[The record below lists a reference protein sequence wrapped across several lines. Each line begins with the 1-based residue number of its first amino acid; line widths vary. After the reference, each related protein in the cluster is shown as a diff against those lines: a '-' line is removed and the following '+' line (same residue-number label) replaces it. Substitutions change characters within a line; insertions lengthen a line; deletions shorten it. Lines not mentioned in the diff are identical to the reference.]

1 MKEQPDPTIPAD
13 RSLAVFCDF
22 DGTFSV
28 QDVGSTLARQRL
40 AERRRQLWSRFE
52 KGEFTAWSYV
62 VELFEGFELP
72 QAELVAFLRTITLDP
87 GARGLVA
94 WCEAQTVP
102 FEILSDGFSWNLDRL
117 QEIHDVRFAYRANLL
132 EYRGDVWHIAP
143 GAPDSTCGCGTGICK
158 RGLIAAHRKRDPKAF
173 CVHIGNG
180 RVSDLCGALESDLVF
195 AKDTLVD
202 ALRERGRA
210 FIPFSNL
217 DEVRRT
223 LDAGLRAG
231 RERAQR

>member
-1 MKEQPDPTIPAD
+1 MQEQPDPTIPAD

-52 KGEFTAWSYV
+52 QGEFTAWSYV
-62 VELFEGFELP
+62 VELFEGFALP
-72 QAELVAFLRTITLDP
+72 KAELEAFLRTITLDP
-87 GARGLVA
+87 GARSLVA
-94 WCEAQTVP
+94 WCEAQQVP

-117 QEIHDVRFAYRANLL
+117 QEIHGVRFAYRANRL
-132 EYRGDVWHIAP
+132 EYRGDVWHVAP
-143 GAPDSTCGCGTGICK
+143 GAPDPSCGCGTGICK
-158 RGLIAAHRKRDPKAF
+158 RALIAAHRRSHPGAF

-210 FIPFSNL
+210 FVPFTNL
-217 DEVRRT
+217 DEVR
-223 LDAGLRAG
+223 LALEAGLRAG
-231 RERAQR
+231 RERAKR

>member
-28 QDVGSTLARQRL
+28 EDVGSTLARQRL

-72 QAELVAFLRTITLDP
+72 EAELAEFLRTITLDP
-87 GARGLVA
+87 GARGLVD
-94 WCEAQTVP
+94 WCADEQIP
-102 FEILSDGFSWNLDRL
+102 FQILSDGFDWNLERL
-117 QEIHDVRFAYRANLL
+117 QQIHGVRFAYRANHL

-143 GAPDSTCGCGTGICK
+143 GGPDPACGCGTGTCK
-158 RGLIAAHRKRDPKAF
+158 RRLIAAHRKQHPNAF

-180 RVSDLCGALESDLVF
+180 RVSDQCGALESDLVF

-202 ALRERGRA
+202 ALREQGRA
-210 FIPFSNL
+210 FIPFASL

-231 RERAQR
+231 RERGKR